1 MFQYPRLLPYKVAH
15 PRDKRLVAHNG
26 GAVYLLSN
34 VPRKPA
40 ASRSPRIR
48 PVPMCTCAGPVVFQL
63 LIFTASTNKP
73 GGDEETASFNC
84 SPKSL
89 KTWPTNVYVD
99 NNGCGEERFLP
110 WSLGNRYG
118 IIRWNNLIGLLTF
131 MGRVV

>member
-48 PVPMCTCAGPVVFQL
+48 PVLMYTCAGPVVFQL

-73 GGDEETASFNC
+73 GTMKKPPALIALQNLWKRDQPTFTLTTMDAEKRDFC
-84 SPKSL
+84 PDSL
-89 KTWPTNVYVD
+89 EIDMELFV
-99 NNGCGEERFLP
+99 
-110 WSLGNRYG
+110 G
-118 IIRWNNLIGLLTF
+118 IIW
-131 MGRVV
+131 

>member
-48 PVPMCTCAGPVVFQL
+48 PVLMCTCAGPVVFQL

-73 GGDEETASFNC
+73 GAMKKPPALIALQNLWKRDQPTFTLTTMDAEKRDFC
-84 SPKSL
+84 SDPL
-89 KTWPTNVYVD
+89 EIDMELFV
-99 NNGCGEERFLP
+99 
-110 WSLGNRYG
+110 G
-118 IIRWNNLIGLLTF
+118 IIW
-131 MGRVV
+131 